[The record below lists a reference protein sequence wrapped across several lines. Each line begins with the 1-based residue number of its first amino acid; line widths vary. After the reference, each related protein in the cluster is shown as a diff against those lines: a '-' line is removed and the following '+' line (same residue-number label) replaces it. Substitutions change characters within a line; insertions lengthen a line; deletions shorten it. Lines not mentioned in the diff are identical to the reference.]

1 MDLAGNHTY
10 DLAVQM
16 TTSENEGE
24 KPALLQLFKNV
35 KNAMAGVVQ
44 DLTSINFQ
52 VLDYA
57 QALHQFFEK
66 TYFIEKLIIDL
77 ETGSKS
83 VAASQKSAPGIKAVE
98 QDKSLL
104 AKLARISQFLQDVI
118 VNMVM
123 ADIRYLMQ
131 KYLMEMYK

>member
-1 MDLAGNHTY
+1 
-10 DLAVQM
+10 
-16 TTSENEGE
+16 
-24 KPALLQLFKNV
+24 
-35 KNAMAGVVQ
+35 
-44 DLTSINFQ
+44 
-52 VLDYA
+52 
-57 QALHQFFEK
+57 
-66 TYFIEKLIIDL
+66 
-77 ETGSKS
+77 

-104 AKLARISQFLQDVI
+104 VKLARISQFLQDVI

>member
-1 MDLAGNHTY
+1 M
-10 DLAVQM
+10 
-16 TTSENEGE
+16 
-24 KPALLQLFKNV
+24 
-35 KNAMAGVVQ
+35 
-44 DLTSINFQ
+44 
-52 VLDYA
+52 DYA

-77 ETGSKS
+77 ESSSKS

-104 AKLARISQFLQDVI
+104 VKLARISQFLQDVI